1 MAVCNDFLDIGHLL
15 IRSNCALDRAAEVT
29 FFDHVIKSVT
39 PLGCAVILARV
50 QFFDLLLRSGCDV
63 RDEPIALHDLMTLS
77 RDVRGGPSG
86 DKEFDE
92 RVRSFFE
99 NPSRLEDLCR
109 SLARRL
115 IGRNIGRKVLSMDL
129 PIGVKNNLMLSN
141 IL

>member
-1 MAVCNDFLDIGHLL
+1 MAVCNDFIDIGHLL
-15 IRSNCALDRAAEVT
+15 ILANCALDRAAEVT
-29 FFDHVIKSVT
+29 LFDHVVPSVT

-50 QFFDLLLRSGCDV
+50 HFFDLLLRSGCDV

-77 RDVRGGPSG
+77 RDVRGSSG
-86 DKEFDE
+86 DDKEFAE
-92 RVRSFFE
+92 RVRSFYE

-115 IGRNIGRKVLSMDL
+115 LGRNIRRKVLGMDL